1 MIFNGLQHVG
11 IPTKKFDESRDFY
24 QSLGFK
30 LVNTEDNQG
39 SRVGFYQLGTLML
52 ESWESPQEAPGK
64 VGAINHIAL
73 DTNDINRAFAEV
85 QKLNVQF
92 VENGI
97 QSLPYWENGIKYFN
111 FYGPNKEIFE
121 VCQKL

>member
-11 IPTKKFDESRDFY
+11 IPTKKFDESGDFY

-39 SRVGFYQLGTLML
+39 SRVGFYQLGSLML
-52 ESWESPQEAPGK
+52 ESWESPQEAPEK

-85 QKLNVQF
+85 EKLNVQF

>member
-11 IPTKKFDESRDFY
+11 IPTKKFDESGDFY

-39 SRVGFYQLGTLML
+39 SRVAFYQLGSLML

>member
-11 IPTKKFDESRDFY
+11 IPTKKFDESGDFY

-39 SRVGFYQLGTLML
+39 SRVAFYQLGTLML

-121 VCQKL
+121 ACQKL

>member
-1 MIFNGLQHVG
+1 MIFNGLQHIGV
-11 IPTKKFDESRDFY
+11 PTKKFEQSKKFY

-30 LVNTEDNQG
+30 LVNTEDNNG
-39 SRVGFYQLGTLML
+39 SQVGFYQLGSLMI
-52 ESWESPQEAPGK
+52 ESWESPAEAPEK
-64 VGAINHIAL
+64 VGSINHIAL
-73 DTNDINRAFAEV
+73 DTDDIAAAFAQV
-85 QKLNVQF
+85 QKLDVEF

-121 VCQKL
+121 VCQRL

>member
-11 IPTKKFDESRDFY
+11 IPTKKFSESGDFY

-39 SRVGFYQLGTLML
+39 SRVGFYQLGSLML

-73 DTNDINRAFAEV
+73 DTNDINRAFTEV

>member
-11 IPTKKFDESRDFY
+11 IPTKKFDESGDFY

-39 SRVGFYQLGTLML
+39 SRVGFYQLGSLML
-52 ESWESPQEAPGK
+52 ESWESPQEAPEK

>member
-39 SRVGFYQLGTLML
+39 SRVGFYQLGSLML
-52 ESWESPQEAPGK
+52 ESWESPQEAPEK

>member
-39 SRVGFYQLGTLML
+39 SRVGFYQLGSLML

-73 DTNDINRAFAEV
+73 DTNDINRAFTEV

>member
-11 IPTKKFDESRDFY
+11 IPTKKFDESGDFY

-39 SRVGFYQLGTLML
+39 SRVAFYQLGTLML
-52 ESWESPQEAPGK
+52 ESWESPQEAPEK

>member
-30 LVNTEDNQG
+30 LVNTENNQG
-39 SRVGFYQLGTLML
+39 SRVGFYQLGSLML
-52 ESWESPQEAPGK
+52 ESWEPPQEAPGK

-73 DTNDINRAFAEV
+73 DTNDINRAFTEV

>member
-11 IPTKKFDESRDFY
+11 IPTKKFDESGDFY

-39 SRVGFYQLGTLML
+39 SRVGFYQLGSLML
-52 ESWESPQEAPGK
+52 ESWESPQEAPEK
-64 VGAINHIAL
+64 IGAINHIAL
-73 DTNDINRAFAEV
+73 ETNDINRAFAEV

-92 VENGI
+92 VEDGI

-121 VCQKL
+121 ACQKL

>member
-1 MIFNGLQHVG
+1 MIFNGLQHIGV
-11 IPTKKFDESRDFY
+11 PTKKFEQSKKFY

-30 LVNTEDNQG
+30 LVNTEDNNG
-39 SRVGFYQLGTLML
+39 SQVGFYQLGSLMI
-52 ESWESPQEAPGK
+52 ESWESPTEAPEK

-73 DTNDINRAFAEV
+73 DTDDIAAAFAQV
-85 QKLNVQF
+85 QKLDVEF

-121 VCQKL
+121 VCQRL

>member
-11 IPTKKFDESRDFY
+11 IPTKKFDESGDFY

-39 SRVGFYQLGTLML
+39 SRVAFYQLGTLML

-73 DTNDINRAFAEV
+73 DTNDINCAFAEV

>member
-11 IPTKKFDESRDFY
+11 IPTKKFDESGDFY

-39 SRVGFYQLGTLML
+39 SRVAFYQLGTLML

-97 QSLPYWENGIKYFN
+97 QSLPYWKNGIKYFN

>member
-11 IPTKKFDESRDFY
+11 IPTKKFDESGDFY

-39 SRVGFYQLGTLML
+39 SRVAFYQLGTLML

-73 DTNDINRAFAEV
+73 DTHDINRAFAEV

>member
-1 MIFNGLQHVG
+1 MIFNGLQHIGV
-11 IPTKKFDESRDFY
+11 PTKKFEQSKKFY
-24 QSLGFK
+24 QLLGFK
-30 LVNTEDNQG
+30 LVNTEDNNG
-39 SRVGFYQLGTLML
+39 SQVGFYQLGSLMI
-52 ESWESPQEAPGK
+52 ESWESPAEAPEK

-73 DTNDINRAFAEV
+73 DTDDIAAAFAQV
-85 QKLNVQF
+85 QKLDVEF

-121 VCQKL
+121 VCQRL

>member
-1 MIFNGLQHVG
+1 MIFNGLQHIGV
-11 IPTKKFDESRDFY
+11 PTKKFEQSKKFY

-30 LVNTEDNQG
+30 LVNTEDNNG
-39 SRVGFYQLGTLML
+39 SQVGFYQLGSLMI
-52 ESWESPQEAPGK
+52 ESCESPTEAPEK

-73 DTNDINRAFAEV
+73 DTDDIAAAFVQV
-85 QKLNVQF
+85 QKLDVEF

-121 VCQKL
+121 VCQRL

>member
-39 SRVGFYQLGTLML
+39 SRVAFYQLGTLMF

>member
-1 MIFNGLQHVG
+1 MIFNGLQHIGV
-11 IPTKKFDESRDFY
+11 PTKKFEQSKKFY

-30 LVNTEDNQG
+30 LVNTEDNNG
-39 SRVGFYQLGTLML
+39 SQVGFYQLGSLMI
-52 ESWESPQEAPGK
+52 ESWESLAEASEK

-73 DTNDINRAFAEV
+73 DTDDIAAAFAQV
-85 QKLNVQF
+85 QKLDVEF

-121 VCQKL
+121 VCQRL

>member
-39 SRVGFYQLGTLML
+39 SRVGFYQLGSLML

-121 VCQKL
+121 VCQRL

>member
-11 IPTKKFDESRDFY
+11 IPTKKFAESRDFY

-39 SRVGFYQLGTLML
+39 SRVGFYQLGSLML

-73 DTNDINRAFAEV
+73 DTNDINRAFTEV

>member
-11 IPTKKFDESRDFY
+11 IPTKKFDESGDFY

-39 SRVGFYQLGTLML
+39 SRVAFYQLGTLML

-73 DTNDINRAFAEV
+73 DTNNINRAFAGV

>member
-11 IPTKKFDESRDFY
+11 IPTKKFDESGDFY

-39 SRVGFYQLGTLML
+39 SRVAFYQLGTLML

>member
-11 IPTKKFDESRDFY
+11 IPTKKFDESGDFY

-39 SRVGFYQLGTLML
+39 SRVAFYQLGTLML

-73 DTNDINRAFAEV
+73 DTNDINRAFAGV

>member
-1 MIFNGLQHVG
+1 MIFKGLQHVG

-39 SRVGFYQLGTLML
+39 SRVGFYQLGSLML

-73 DTNDINRAFAEV
+73 DTNDINRAFTEV

>member
-39 SRVGFYQLGTLML
+39 SRVGFYQLGSLML

>member
-11 IPTKKFDESRDFY
+11 IPTKKFDESGDFY

-39 SRVGFYQLGTLML
+39 SRVAFYQLGTLML

-73 DTNDINRAFAEV
+73 DTNDIKCAFAEV

>member
-39 SRVGFYQLGTLML
+39 SRVGFYQLGSLML
-52 ESWESPQEAPGK
+52 ESWESPQEAPEK

-85 QKLNVQF
+85 KKLNVQF

-97 QSLPYWENGIKYFN
+97 QSLPYWENGIKYIN

-121 VCQKL
+121 VCQRL

>member
-11 IPTKKFDESRDFY
+11 IPTKKFDESGDFY

-39 SRVGFYQLGTLML
+39 SRVAFYQLGTLML
-52 ESWESPQEAPGK
+52 ESWESPQEALGK

>member
-30 LVNTEDNQG
+30 LVNTENNQG
-39 SRVGFYQLGTLML
+39 SRVGFYQLGSLML

-73 DTNDINRAFAEV
+73 DTNDINRAFTEV

>member
-39 SRVGFYQLGTLML
+39 SRVAFYQLGTLML